1 MNQNFY
7 MCGQSENAVHI
18 GQNNWILEEHVTIGS
33 YMCYEYV
40 KSPFT
45 DT

>member
-7 MCGQSENAVHI
+7 MCGQSEKC
-18 GQNNWILEEHVTIGS
+18 GTYWILEEHVTIGS